1 MPNKAGS
8 ACFSGRTHCHKT
20 GQGQGAYCSSDHE
33 PSSTEQALQDKWG
46 LRQYNREV
54 SLHTHTI
61 LTFVSWRVL
70 QVTEGDI
77 WRKGSLDGFLVLPGM
92 AVLTLLT
99 NWVSCAAQIL
109 KQEARHVCAWR
120 AMK

>member
-1 MPNKAGS
+1 M
-8 ACFSGRTHCHKT
+8 
-20 GQGQGAYCSSDHE
+20 E
-33 PSSTEQALQDKWG
+33 E
-46 LRQYNREV
+46 RQ
-54 SLHTHTI
+54 
-61 LTFVSWRVL
+61 
-70 QVTEGDI
+70 
-77 WRKGSLDGFLVLPGM
+77 LDGFLVLPGM